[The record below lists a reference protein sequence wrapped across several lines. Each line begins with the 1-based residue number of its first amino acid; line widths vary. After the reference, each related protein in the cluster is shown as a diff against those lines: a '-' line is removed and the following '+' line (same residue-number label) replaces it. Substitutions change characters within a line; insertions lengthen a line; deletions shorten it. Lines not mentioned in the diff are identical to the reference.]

1 MDFNSSVLIWDLD
14 NTLYRITPELADM
27 LDADVGTL
35 AAETRL
41 EEINWDSMGM
51 LSVIALAK
59 TNGKTVTGAQ
69 VRSFETVGDIVDA
82 AF

>member
-1 MDFNSSVLIWDLD
+1 MELQEKLD
-14 NTLYRITPELADM
+14 KIADM
-27 LDADVGTL
+27 LDVDVGTL
-35 AAETRL
+35 TAETRL

-69 VRSFETVGDIVDA
+69 VRAFETVGDIINT

>member
-1 MDFNSSVLIWDLD
+1 MNDQEKMKKI
-14 NTLYRITPELADM
+14 ADM
-27 LDADVGTL
+27 LDVDLESLTAD
-35 AAETRL
+35 ARL
-41 EEINWDSMGM
+41 DEINWDSMGM

-69 VRSFETVGDIVDA
+69 VRALVTVGDIMNV

>member
-1 MDFNSSVLIWDLD
+1 MELQEKLD
-14 NTLYRITPELADM
+14 KIADM
-27 LDADVGTL
+27 LDVDVGTL
-35 AAETRL
+35 TAETRL